1 MDKKMKREAMLAVV
15 TLLRRL
21 GLKEPEAIEVL
32 IATLDGAY
40 MSMLISYEV
49 KEKSNHDA
57 IASLLEY
64 LCGTDGGSEEE
75 GDDGE

>member
-1 MDKKMKREAMLAVV
+1 MDKKMKNEAALAVV
-15 TLLRRL
+15 TLLRKL

-32 IATLDGAY
+32 IAALDGTY

-49 KEKSNHDA
+49 KEKSCHDA

-75 GDDGE
+75 DDDGE